1 MANDSGV
8 ARELLAI
15 FGFGVDT
22 KELEKG
28 ESQLDK
34 FLGKVQRVAEG
45 IAAAFAIK
53 EIYEFADAQAEL
65 LDRLDDTANALG
77 ITTDRV
83 QEFQFASRAMGDD
96 ADRLLHLMGRMQV
109 MQQEA
114 IQGSQEQT
122 KAFAALHI
130 TTAQL
135 KNEYKNADDL
145 FLAVADGIKN
155 QTDASVQAAI
165 ATKIFGR
172 EGRALL
178 PFLKEGSE
186 GFADLVAQYRELG
199 GGYTQQAIEAGAR
212 FQIQQA
218 RLNLVMTSFKNVVLV
233 KLLPLLS
240 KLVGYLTQ
248 AAKWLK
254 ETAENSHILE
264 VAFGALTAAATAF
277 AISMAIAN
285 APILLITAAIAAL
298 ILIIED
304 FVGMLTGDES
314 VIGDVIDRI
323 FGKDAHV
330 EVVKDIKAA
339 WEGVTAAF
347 REMWPWVEKTWGFF
361 KFIVER
367 WGDIGDKLA
376 QFSNWTA
383 GIREKEYSFAR
394 KVVGGAIGSE
404 ATEASVTKQAQAK
417 VNAAAIG
424 KPWEGV
430 TEVPAGVSREEMY
443 ALIQARARE
452 LRPTNTLPRVGP
464 GIPDTFG
471 PSAPAPFD
479 FAAQGADVG
488 GPLVTMTVQAAP
500 GMDEEKLGRIAGERA
515 GQAVHKVLKERNR
528 AALATRQRKAVEQ

>member
-1 MANDSGV
+1 MANDSG
-8 ARELLAI
+8 AIRELLAV

-28 ESQLDK
+28 ENQLDK

-53 EIYEFADAQAEL
+53 EIYEFANAQAEL

-77 ITTDRV
+77 LTTDRV

-114 IQGSQEQT
+114 IQGSASQT
-122 KAFAALHI
+122 KAFAALGI
-130 TTAQL
+130 TTGQL

-145 FLAVADGIKN
+145 FLAVADGIQK
-155 QTDASVQAAI
+155 QTDASKQAAI
-165 ATKIFGR
+165 ATEIFGR

-178 PFLKEGSE
+178 PFLKEGSA
-186 GFADLVAQYRELG
+186 GFAELVAQYKELG
-199 GGYTQQAIEAGAR
+199 GGYTQQAIQAGAQ

-218 RLNLVMTSFKNVVLV
+218 RLNLVMTAFKNVVLI

-240 KLVGYLTQ
+240 KLVDYLTR
-248 AAKWLK
+248 AAKWMK

-264 VAFGALTAAATAF
+264 VAFGALAAAATAF

-304 FVGMLTGDES
+304 FVGLLTGDES

-330 EVVKDIKAA
+330 EVVKDIKRA
-339 WEGVTAAF
+339 WEGVTEAF

-383 GIREKEYSFAR
+383 GIREKEYAFAK
-394 KVVGGAIGSE
+394 KVVGGAIGSD
-404 ATEASVTKQAQAK
+404 ATNASVEKQAQAK
-417 VNAAAIG
+417 VNAAAVG

-430 TEVPAGVSREEMY
+430 TEVPAGVSRDEMY
-443 ALIQARARE
+443 ALIQARAKE

-464 GIPDTFG
+464 GIPSEFG

-488 GPLVTMTVQAAP
+488 GPLVTMTVNPAP